1 MTLLLKVEEQSNFKF
16 VMSSRGKQNQSF
28 PKKAYLLFRY
38 FLTAISYAC
47 QNVV

>member
-16 VMSSRGKQNQSF
+16 VMSLGSKENSSF
-28 PKKAYLLFRY
+28 P
-38 FLTAISYAC
+38 SC